1 MAQRSYHSS
10 LLVLLMLIALCLP
23 GNIAVPDTQSE
34 VPPAWPEGSAAYD
47 NMVSLTEFG
56 YRQID
61 SAANENARDWIAS
74 ELEGMGY
81 EVERQ
86 TFTTDVCMNC
96 QNIVVTINGTL
107 EDDWRVVGAHHDAI
121 CYSPPPLIGVTYPGC
136 TNTGAYDDGTG
147 SGALLEIAR
156 TFSQWEGTPLHTW
169 KLGWWDYE
177 EWQGSGSP

>member
-1 MAQRSYHSS
+1 
-10 LLVLLMLIALCLP
+10 MLIALCLP

-96 QNIVVTINGTL
+96 QNIVVTIN
-107 EDDWRVVGAHHDAI
+107 
-121 CYSPPPLIGVTYPGC
+121 
-136 TNTGAYDDGTG
+136 
-147 SGALLEIAR
+147 
-156 TFSQWEGTPLHTW
+156 
-169 KLGWWDYE
+169 
-177 EWQGSGSP
+177 